1 MANIT
6 EIQGTD
12 SLSSSRITINN
23 NFSALND
30 DLANVI
36 DILDPIAANITGLSS
51 ITTEAASIVA
61 GGTQIA
67 TLNSTTATFGV
78 QSVFNSGVILAS
90 TIRKSGVV
98 GSAVAPLN
106 TLNNAI
112 VSIEA
117 ATYIVNADFSL
128 PNGLDGQEVTIISES
143 AAQIALNTNTGNI
156 GAQLVTLPN
165 RNSNITLR
173 FFGSKWYIVA
183 HVGANITL

>member
-51 ITTEAASIVA
+51 ITTEAANVVA
-61 GGTQIA
+61 GGTQVA

-78 QSVFNSGVILAS
+78 ESVFNQEVVLAS
-90 TIRKSGVV
+90 SIRKSGVV
-98 GSAVAPLN
+98 GSAASPLN
-106 TLNNAI
+106 TTNNAI

-117 ATYIVNADFSL
+117 ATYIVNANFSL
-128 PNGLDGQEVTIISES
+128 PNGVDGQEVTIISES
-143 AAQIALNTNTGNI
+143 AAQIVLNTNTGNI

-183 HVGANITL
+183 HFGANITL